1 MSAFGGKADI
11 AHDFPLA
18 GLTRY
23 DGRPRGGDPMRR
35 REFITVFGGAVAWPL
50 VAEAAPQS
58 TMPVVGFLGI
68 GSAESTTLEVTGF
81 HQGLTETGYIE
92 DRNVTVEYRWSE
104 GQNSRLSTL
113 AADLVHDQVAV
124 IAVTG
129 NAVAIAA
136 KAATATIPIVFQ
148 VGNDP
153 VASGLVASLA
163 RPGGNL
169 TGVTTLGAEI
179 VAKRLELLHE
189 LIPTISSIALL
200 INPNNRDSEN
210 AKRDAEVA
218 AKSLG
223 LQLHVIRASS
233 TNEIDAAFKDFKQ
246 LQAGALMVA
255 PDAFFTSRSEQ
266 LATQALQYAV
276 PTVYQYR
283 KFATA
288 GGLISYG
295 ADIADA
301 YRLVG
306 VYTTQILKGKKPAV
320 LPVQRATKVEL
331 LINRK
336 TAKALGL
343 NVPPQLQQLADEV
356 IE

>member
-1 MSAFGGKADI
+1 MK
-11 AHDFPLA
+11 
-18 GLTRY
+18 
-23 DGRPRGGDPMRR
+23 R
-35 REFITVFGGAVAWPL
+35 REFIAIAGGAAAWPL
-50 VAEAAPQS
+50 VAVAAQQS
-58 TMPVVGFLGI
+58 AMPVVGFLGT
-68 GSAESTTLEVTGF
+68 GTAESTTLELRGF
-81 HQGLTETGYIE
+81 HQGLTEAGYIE
-92 DRNVTVEYRWSE
+92 GRNVTVEYRWSE
-104 GQNSRLSTL
+104 GQSSRLSTL

-129 NAVAIAA
+129 NAVALAA
-136 KAATATIPIVFQ
+136 KTATTTIPIVFQ

-153 VASGLVASLA
+153 VAAGLVASLA

-169 TGVTTLGAEI
+169 TGVTTLSAEI

-210 AKRDAEVA
+210 LKRDAEMA

-223 LQLHVIRASS
+223 LQLHVVRAGA
-233 TNEIDAAFKDFKQ
+233 TNEIDAAFKSLAQ
-246 LQAGALMVA
+246 LQAGALIVA
-255 PDAFFTSRSEQ
+255 PDAFFNSRSEQ
-266 LATQALQYAV
+266 LAALALQYAV

-295 ADIADA
+295 ANITDA

-306 VYTTQILKGKKPAV
+306 VYTAQILKGEKPAD
-320 LPVQRATKVEL
+320 LPVQQASKFEL
-331 LINRK
+331 FVNLK

-343 NVPPQLQQLADEV
+343 SVPPALQARADEM

>member
-1 MSAFGGKADI
+1 
-11 AHDFPLA
+11 
-18 GLTRY
+18 
-23 DGRPRGGDPMRR
+23 MRR
-35 REFITVFGGAVAWPL
+35 REFITVFGGAVASPL
-50 VAEAAPQS
+50 MAEAAQQS
-58 TMPVVGFLGI
+58 AIPAVGFLGI
-68 GSAESTTLEVTGF
+68 GSAESTTSEVSGF
-81 HQGLTETGYIE
+81 RQGLSEAGYIE
-92 DRNVTVEYRWSE
+92 GRDVAVEYRWSE
-104 GQNSRLSTL
+104 GQNSRLPIL
-113 AADLVHDQVAV
+113 AADLIHDQVAV
-124 IAVTG
+124 IAVNG
-129 NAVAIAA
+129 NAVAMAA
-136 KAATATIPIVFQ
+136 KAATTTIPIVFQ

-153 VASGLVASLA
+153 VAAGLVASLA

-169 TGVTTLGAEI
+169 TGVTTLSAEI

-189 LIPTISSIALL
+189 LIPTISGIALL

-218 AKSLG
+218 ARTLG

-246 LQAGALMVA
+246 LQASALMVA
-255 PDAFFTSRSEQ
+255 PDAFFTSRSDQ
-266 LATQALQYAV
+266 LAALALQYAV
-276 PTVYQYR
+276 PTIYQYR
-283 KFATA
+283 RFAAA

-306 VYTTQILKGKKPAV
+306 AYTAQILKGKKPED